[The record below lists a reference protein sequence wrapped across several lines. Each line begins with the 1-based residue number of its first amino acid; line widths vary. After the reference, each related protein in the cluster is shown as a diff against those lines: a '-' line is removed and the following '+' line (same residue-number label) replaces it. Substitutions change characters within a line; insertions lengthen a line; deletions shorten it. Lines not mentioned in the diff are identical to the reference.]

1 LSARDKEGF
10 NVTLLDVKRIA
21 DVLALPPEVSRR
33 AGAICADAA
42 SIHFGQEFSHQ
53 ALASAAL
60 YVGCRESQR
69 PLTLKDLAGA
79 SGSDPRVV
87 GRCYMKILQR
97 MHIARPELKEDEYV
111 YHLALKR
118 PVSEQALKLSREII
132 DNIVS
137 KGLGGRNPM
146 TLAAASL
153 YIACCNM
160 GENVTQAEVAEAA
173 GVGEQS
179 VRDCCK
185 EIRLLARQPS

>member
-1 LSARDKEGF
+1 MGPHEREGF
-10 NVTLLDVKRIA
+10 NVTLLDLKRIA
-21 DVLALPPEVSRR
+21 GALALPPGVSKR
-33 AGAICADAA
+33 AESICAEAA
-42 SIHFGQEFSHQ
+42 AMHFGQEFAHEV
-53 ALASAAL
+53 LASAAL

-79 SGSDPRVV
+79 SSSDPRVV
-87 GRCYMKILQR
+87 ERCYMKLLQR

-118 PVSEQALKLSREII
+118 PVSDQAIMQSREII
-132 DNIVS
+132 GSIVS

-185 EIRLLARQPS
+185 EVRLLARQPS

>member
-1 LSARDKEGF
+1 MGPHEREGVKATLFEVKKLASTLS
-10 NVTLLDVKRIA
+10 
-21 DVLALPPEVSRR
+21 LPSEVSRR
-33 AGAICADAA
+33 AGGICADAA
-42 SIHFGQEFSHQ
+42 TMRLGQEFPNQ
-53 ALASAAL
+53 VLAAAAL
-60 YVGCRESQR
+60 YVGCRESKM
-69 PLTLKDLAGA
+69 PLTLKDFAGA

-87 GRCYMKILQR
+87 GRCYMKLLQR
-97 MHIARPELKEDEYV
+97 MHIARPELKEDGYV

-118 PVSEQALKLSREII
+118 PVSDQALKQSREII
-132 DNIVS
+132 DSIVS

-160 GENVTQAEVAEAA
+160 GENITQAEVAEAA

-185 EIRLLARQPS
+185 EIRLLARQPP

>member
-1 LSARDKEGF
+1 M
-10 NVTLLDVKRIA
+10 TLLNVKNIA
-21 DVLALPPEVSRR
+21 RTLALPSSVSKR

-42 SIHFGQEFSHQ
+42 AVHFGQEFPHEV
-53 ALASAAL
+53 LASAAL
-60 YVGCRESQR
+60 YVGSRESQR

-87 GRCYMKILQR
+87 GRCYMKLLQR

-118 PVSEQALKLSREII
+118 PVSDQAIRHSREII
-132 DNIVS
+132 DSIVS